1 MMMHTLTCDLR
12 FAARTLRKSP
22 GATLAAVVIM
32 ALGIGANS
40 TIFSLVNALLLG
52 PLNVSNPE
60 RLVSVYTSRVGGQ
73 LHGNTSYPD
82 YLDYKARNEVFSIL
96 AAQTYA
102 PMALRGSEQARIVIG
117 QLVSWDYFAALGVE
131 PALGRTFRQEE
142 DATFG
147 THPVAILSHATWAGQ
162 FGSDPGIVG
171 TTIRINDYPF
181 TVIGVAPRGF
191 EGLVASVQPAVWA
204 PLAMAERAL
213 PYTPNIES
221 RVDPWL
227 QLVGRL
233 RPGIASSDAQ
243 AALDVLA
250 ANLVLE
256 HPDLNRGKGI
266 VLKGLDGSRLATPEV
281 TDATRRVMA
290 ILMGVVGFVL
300 LIACL
305 NVSAVQLARANGRSR
320 EIALRQALGASRWR
334 IVRQLLVESVTL
346 SLVAGAAG
354 LWVATF
360 AIDLLQA
367 LQPRSEFPLQVSLH
381 LDARVLGFTL
391 LLAVSAGVL
400 SGLAPALQA
409 LRPSESHALKE
420 RGYALSQSRA
430 SGRWQRAL
438 VIAQIA
444 LSLALLCGAGLLVRS
459 LRNTLAIDPGFDLK
473 DGVVLPLNLGFGQY
487 DQQQGEAFR
496 AELLERTAT
505 LPGVESAALAAFIPL
520 GPIHGHHDVYVEG
533 YDPVPDELM
542 LVKRNMVSA
551 GYFETMG
558 IRVVSGRPIDGRD
571 SEDAAPVA
579 MVNETMARRFWP
591 DRDPIGRTVQADLGR
606 VYTVVGVI
614 EDGKYSSLREQP
626 EAYLVLP
633 LSQGEYVQRVNLVA
647 RKRGD
652 PGDLIKP
659 LRSEVERLVPGLP
672 SPVILTMRE
681 YLQHSVGDV
690 KGPAILVGAFGLL
703 ALLLAAVGLYGVM
716 YRSVTQRKRE
726 FGVRLALGASEQG
739 LVKMV
744 LGQGLRTTLIGV
756 GVGLLLAL
764 AVTRLLSGLL
774 LGVGALDP
782 LVFGLVSGILLAIGQ
797 LASYLPARFASR
809 ADPVA
814 TLRLE

>member
-1 MMMHTLTCDLR
+1 MHALSCDLR
-12 FAARTLRKSP
+12 FAVRALRSNP
-22 GATLAAVVIM
+22 GATLAAIVIM
-32 ALGIGANS
+32 ALGIGAN
-40 TIFSLVNALLLG
+40 TAIFSLVNALLLQ
-52 PLNVSNPE
+52 PLNVSRPE

-102 PMALRGSEQARIVIG
+102 PMALRGTEQARTVIG

-131 PALGRTFRQEE
+131 PSLGRAFRPEE
-142 DATFG
+142 DETFG
-147 THPVAILSHATWAGQ
+147 THPVAILSHSTWMGQ

-191 EGLVASVQPAVWA
+191 EGLVTSVQPAVWA
-204 PLAMAERAL
+204 PLAMAEQAL

-233 RPGIASSDAQ
+233 RPGVAASDAQ
-243 AALDVLA
+243 AELNVLA
-250 ANLVLE
+250 ANLALE

-266 VLKGLDGSRLATPEV
+266 VLEELDSSRLATPEV
-281 TDATRRVMA
+281 TDATRRVMV

-305 NVSAVQLARANGRSR
+305 NVAAVQLARANGRSR
-320 EIALRQALGASRWR
+320 EMALRQALGASRWR

-346 SLVAGAAG
+346 ALIAGAAG

-360 AIDLLQA
+360 AIDMLQA
-367 LQPRSEFPLQVSLH
+367 LQPRSEFPMQVSLR
-381 LDARVLGFTL
+381 LDVRVLGFTL

-400 SGLAPALQA
+400 SGLAPALRT

-420 RGYALSQSRA
+420 RGYALSQGRA
-430 SGRWQRAL
+430 SGRWQSAL
-438 VIAQIA
+438 VIAQIS

-459 LRNTLAIDPGFDLK
+459 LRNTLAIDPGFDLR

-487 DQQQGEAFR
+487 DRSEGEVLR
-496 AELLERTAT
+496 AELLERAAA

-520 GPIHGHHDVYVEG
+520 GPIHGHHNVFVEG
-533 YDPVPDELM
+533 YEPAPDELM

-558 IRVVSGRPIDGRD
+558 IRVVRGRAIDGRD
-571 SEDAAPVA
+571 TEDAPRVA
-579 MVNETMARRFWP
+579 MINETMAHRFWP

-614 EDGKYSSLREQP
+614 EDGKYSSLRGPSEP
-626 EAYLVLP
+626 YLVLP

-647 RKRGD
+647 RTRGD
-652 PGDLIKP
+652 PAGLIKP
-659 LRSEVERLVPGLP
+659 LRLEVQRLVPGLP
-672 SPVILTMRE
+672 SPVILTMPE
-681 YLQHSVGDV
+681 YLQFSVGDV
-690 KGPAILVGAFGLL
+690 KGPAILVSVFGLL

-716 YRSVTQRKRE
+716 YRSVTQRRRE
-726 FGVRLALGASEQG
+726 FGVRLALGISEQD
-739 LVKMV
+739 LVMMV

-756 GVGLLLAL
+756 GFGLLLAL
-764 AVTRLLSGLL
+764 AVTRLLTGLL
-774 LGVGALDP
+774 LGVSALDP
-782 LVFGLVSGILLAIGQ
+782 LVFALVSAIVLAIGQ

-814 TLRLE
+814 TLRAE

>member
-1 MMMHTLTCDLR
+1 MMHALTRDLR
-12 FAARTLRKSP
+12 FALRALRSNK

-32 ALGIGANS
+32 ALGIGAN
-40 TIFSLVNALLLG
+40 TAIFSLVNALLLQ
-52 PLNVSNPE
+52 PLNVSRPE

-73 LHGNTSYPD
+73 PHGNTSYPD
-82 YLDYKARNEVFSIL
+82 YLDYKTRNEVFSIL

-102 PMALRGSEQARIVIG
+102 PMALRGTEQTRTVIG

-131 PALGRTFRQEE
+131 PALGRAFRPEE
-142 DATFG
+142 DAAFG
-147 THPVAILSHATWAGQ
+147 THPVAILSHATWEGQ
-162 FGSDPGIVG
+162 FGSDPGIIG

-191 EGLVASVQPAVWA
+191 EGLVTSVQPALWA
-204 PLAMAERAL
+204 PLAMARQAL

-233 RPGIASSDAQ
+233 RPGITASDAQ

-250 ANLVLE
+250 ANLALE
-256 HPDLNRGKGI
+256 YPDLNRGKGI
-266 VLKGLDGSRLATPEV
+266 VLEELANSRLATPEV
-281 TDATRRVMA
+281 TEATRRVMA

-305 NVSAVQLARANGRSR
+305 NVAAVQLARANGRSR
-320 EIALRQALGASRWR
+320 EIALRQAVGASRWR
-334 IVRQLLVESVTL
+334 IVRQLLVESMTL
-346 SLVAGAAG
+346 ALIAGAAG

-367 LQPRSEFPLQVSLH
+367 LQPRSEFPLQVSLRV
-381 LDARVLGFTL
+381 DARVLGFTL

-400 SGLAPALQA
+400 SGLAPALQT

-420 RGYALSQSRA
+420 RGYALSQGRA

-438 VIAQIA
+438 VIVQLA
-444 LSLALLCGAGLLVRS
+444 LSLALLCGAGLLMRS
-459 LRNTLAIDPGFDLK
+459 LRNTLAIDPGFDLR

-487 DQQQGEAFR
+487 DQTQGEALR
-496 AELLERTAT
+496 AELLARAAT
-505 LPGVESAALAAFIPL
+505 IPGVESAALAAFIPL
-520 GPIHGHHDVYVEG
+520 GPIHGHHDVYVED
-533 YDPVPDELM
+533 YEPAPDEIM

-558 IRVVSGRPIDGRD
+558 IHVVRGRAIDGRD
-571 SEDAAPVA
+571 TEDAAPVA

-591 DRDPIGRTVQADLGR
+591 DEDPIGRTVQADLGR
-606 VYTVVGVI
+606 IYTVIGVI
-614 EDGKYSSLREQP
+614 EDGKYASLREP
-626 EAYLVLP
+626 SEPYLVLP
-633 LSQGEYVQRVNLVA
+633 LAQSEYVQRVNLVA
-647 RKRGD
+647 RTRGK
-652 PGDLIKP
+652 PSDLIKP

-672 SPVILTMRE
+672 SPVILTMPE
-681 YLQHSVGDV
+681 YLQQSYGDV

-703 ALLLAAVGLYGVM
+703 ALVLAAVGLYGVM
-716 YRSVTQRKRE
+716 YRSVTQRRRE

-764 AVTRLLSGLL
+764 AVTRLLTGLL
-774 LGVGALDP
+774 LGVSALDP